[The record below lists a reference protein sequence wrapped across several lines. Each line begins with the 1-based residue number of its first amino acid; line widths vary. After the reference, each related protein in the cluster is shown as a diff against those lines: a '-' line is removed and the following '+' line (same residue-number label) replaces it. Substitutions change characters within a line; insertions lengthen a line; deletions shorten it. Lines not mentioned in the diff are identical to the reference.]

1 MNSFKEL
8 ELRPQILRG
17 VDEAGFEKPFPIQQ
31 LVIGPLLAGRDV
43 IGQAKTG
50 SGKTAAFGLPM
61 LQAIDTARNEVQAL
75 VLAPTRELAVQIRD
89 EITRLGAY
97 TGVRVLAIYGGQS
110 INVQL
115 DHLRRGV
122 HVVVG
127 TPGRVID
134 HIKRGTLDLR
144 QTRFVVLDEADTMLD
159 MGFID
164 DIEFILDSIPP
175 GRQMSLFSATMP
187 QRIMDIAQ
195 RHMRNPEKILVSA
208 DEPSAETLE
217 QFYAVTGYDDKL
229 QTLVDILE
237 TERPAS
243 AIIFTRTKHGAH
255 KMAREL
261 QRRYFNAVPLH
272 GDLSQNQRDHS
283 MRLFREAKADIL
295 VATDVAS
302 RGLDISQVEAV
313 INYDVPQD
321 PLLYFHRVG
330 RTARAGDTGKAFTL
344 VSGDEQSDFERIL
357 SLSKAPIYP
366 LRKQDAEHKFYIP
379 PKTTI
384 TELQESRYGS
394 GGGGGGGYGR
404 RGGYRGG
411 YRGGGRGGGYGS
423 RRGGYHNNHGGNR
436 RGNGGGGGRYS
447 SW

>member
-31 LVIGPLLAGRDV
+31 LAIGPLLAGHDI

-61 LQAIDTARNEVQAL
+61 LQTIDTARNEVQAL

-89 EITRLGAY
+89 EIQRLGAY
-97 TGVRVLAIYGGQS
+97 TGVNVLAIYGGQS

-115 DHLRRGV
+115 DQLRRGV

-144 QTRFVVLDEADTMLD
+144 KAKFLVLDEADTMLD
-159 MGFID
+159 MGFIE
-164 DIEFILDSIPP
+164 DIEFILDSIPHP
-175 GRQMSLFSATMP
+175 RQMSLFSATMP
-187 QRIMDIAQ
+187 QRIMDIAA
-195 RHMRNPEKILVSA
+195 RHMKSPDKILVSA
-208 DEPSAETLE
+208 DEPQADTLE
-217 QFYAVTGYDDKL
+217 QYYAVTGYDDKL
-229 QTLVDILE
+229 QTLVDIIE

-243 AIIFTRTKHGAH
+243 AIVFARTKYGAH
-255 KMAREL
+255 KLAREL
-261 QRRYFNAVPLH
+261 AKRYFNAVPLH

-283 MRLFREAKADIL
+283 MRLFRDAKADIL

-330 RTARAGDTGKAFTL
+330 RTARAGEGGRAFTL

-357 SLSKAPIYP
+357 SLSKATIYP
-366 LRKQDAEHKFYIP
+366 LRKQDAEHQFYIP
-379 PKTTI
+379 AKTTI
-384 TELQESRYGS
+384 TALQDSRYS
-394 GGGGGGGYGR
+394 TGGRG
-404 RGGYRGG
+404 GGYRGG
-411 YRGGGRGGGYGS
+411 YRGRGGGGGHGQRGGGY
-423 RRGGYHNNHGGNR
+423 RGNGNR
-436 RGNGGGGGRYS
+436 RGGGGRYS

>member
-31 LVIGPLLAGRDV
+31 LAIGPLLAGRDI

-89 EITRLGAY
+89 EISRLGAY
-97 TGVRVLAIYGGQS
+97 TGVHVLAIYGGQS
-110 INVQL
+110 INTQL

-144 QTRFVVLDEADTMLD
+144 KTKFVVLDEADTMLD
-159 MGFID
+159 MGFIE

-195 RHMRNPEKILVSA
+195 RHMKNPEKILVSA

-217 QFYAVTGYDDKL
+217 QYYAVTGYEDKL

-237 TERPAS
+237 TERPVS
-243 AIIFTRTKHGAH
+243 AIVFTRTKYGAH
-255 KMAREL
+255 KLAREL
-261 QRRYFNAVPLH
+261 QKRYFNAVPLH

-283 MRLFREAKADIL
+283 MRLFRDSKADIL

-357 SLSKAPIYP
+357 SLSKAAIHP
-366 LRKQDAEHKFYIP
+366 LRKQDAEHQFYIP
-379 PKTTI
+379 AKTTI
-384 TELQESRYGS
+384 TELQDSRYS
-394 GGGGGGGYGR
+394 GGGGGGYHG
-404 RGGYRGG
+404 GGYRGG
-411 YRGGGRGGGYGS
+411 RGRGGGGGYGS
-423 RRGGYHNNHGGNR
+423 RRGGYRGGNGNR
-436 RGNGGGGGRYS
+436 RGGGGRYS

>member
-31 LVIGPLLAGRDV
+31 LAIGPLLAGRDI

-61 LQAIDTARNEVQAL
+61 LQAIDTSRNEVQAL

-89 EITRLGAY
+89 EIQRLGAY

-115 DHLRRGV
+115 DHLRSGV

-144 QTRFVVLDEADTMLD
+144 KAKYVVLDEADTMLD
-159 MGFID
+159 MGFIE
-164 DIEFILDSIPP
+164 DIEFILDSIPQP
-175 GRQMSLFSATMP
+175 RQMSLFSATMP
-187 QRIMDIAQ
+187 QRIMDIAA
-195 RHMRNPEKILVSA
+195 RHMKNPEKILVSA
-208 DEPSAETLE
+208 DEPSADTLE

-237 TERPAS
+237 TERPVS
-243 AIIFTRTKHGAH
+243 AIVFARTKYGAH
-255 KMAREL
+255 KLAREL
-261 QRRYFNAVPLH
+261 QKRYFNAVPLH

-283 MRLFREAKADIL
+283 MRLFRDAKADIL

-330 RTARAGDTGKAFTL
+330 RTARAGEGGRAFTL

-366 LRKQDAEHKFYIP
+366 LRKQDAEHQFYIP
-379 PKTTI
+379 AKTTI
-384 TELQESRYGS
+384 TALQDSRYSS
-394 GGGGGGGYGR
+394 GGRGG
-404 RGGYRGG
+404 GGYRGG
-411 YRGGGRGGGYGS
+411 YRGRGGGGGHGQRGGGY
-423 RRGGYHNNHGGNR
+423 RGNGNR
-436 RGNGGGGGRYS
+436 RGGGGRGS

>member
-31 LVIGPLLAGRDV
+31 LAIGPLLAGRDI

-89 EITRLGAY
+89 EISRLGAY
-97 TGVRVLAIYGGQS
+97 TGVNVLAIYGGQS

-144 QTRFVVLDEADTMLD
+144 KTKFVVLDEADTMLD
-159 MGFID
+159 MGFIE

-187 QRIMDIAQ
+187 QRIMDIAA
-195 RHMRNPEKILVSA
+195 RHMKNPEKILVSA
-208 DEPSAETLE
+208 DEPQSDELE
-217 QFYAVTGYDDKL
+217 QYYAVTGYEDKF
-229 QTLVDILE
+229 QTLVDIIE

-243 AIIFTRTKHGAH
+243 AIVFTRTKYGAH
-255 KMAREL
+255 KLAREL
-261 QRRYFNAVPLH
+261 QKRYFNAVPLH

-283 MRLFREAKADIL
+283 MRLFRDAKADIL

-313 INYDVPQD
+313 VNYDVPED
-321 PLLYFHRVG
+321 PLIYFHRVG

-357 SLSKAPIYP
+357 SLSKAAINP
-366 LRKQDAEHKFYIP
+366 LRKQDAEHQFYIP
-379 PKTTI
+379 AKTSI
-384 TELQESRYGS
+384 TALQESRHR
-394 GGGGGGGYGR
+394 GGGGRG
-404 RGGYRGG
+404 GGYRGG
-411 YRGGGRGGGYGS
+411 YRGRGGGGGGNGS
-423 RRGGYHNNHGGNR
+423 RRGGYNNGGNR
-436 RGNGGGGGRYS
+436 RGGGGRYS

>member
-31 LVIGPLLAGRDV
+31 LAIGPLLAGRDI

-61 LQAIDTARNEVQAL
+61 LQAIDTGRNEVQAL

-89 EITRLGAY
+89 EISRLGAY
-97 TGVRVLAIYGGQS
+97 TGVRVLTIYGGQS

-122 HVVVG
+122 HVIVG

-134 HIKRGTLDLR
+134 HLKRGSLDLR
-144 QTRFVVLDEADTMLD
+144 KTRFVVLDEADTMLD
-159 MGFID
+159 MGFIE
-164 DIEFILDSIPP
+164 DIEFILDSIPKD
-175 GRQMSLFSATMP
+175 RQTSLFSATMP
-187 QRIMDIAQ
+187 QRIMDIAS
-195 RHMRNPEKILVSA
+195 RHMKNPEKILVSA

-217 QFYAVTGYDDKL
+217 QFYAVTGYEDKF

-237 TERPAS
+237 TEKPAS
-243 AIIFTRTKHGAH
+243 AIVFTRTKYGAH

-283 MRLFREAKADIL
+283 MRLFRDAKADIL

-330 RTARAGDTGKAFTL
+330 RTARAGDNGKAITL

-357 SLSKAPIYP
+357 SLSKATIHP
-366 LRKQDAEHKFYIP
+366 LRKQDVEHEFYVP
-379 PKTTI
+379 VKTSI
-384 TELQESRYGS
+384 SQIQESRYG
-394 GGGGGGGYGR
+394 GGS

-411 YRGGGRGGGYGS
+411 YRGRGGGGGGHGS
-423 RRGGYHNNHGGNR
+423 RRGGYRGNR
-436 RGNGGGGGRYS
+436 GSGGGRNS

>member
-31 LVIGPLLAGRDV
+31 LAIGPLLAGRDI

-89 EITRLGAY
+89 EISRLGAY
-97 TGVRVLAIYGGQS
+97 TGVNVLAIYGGQS

-144 QTRFVVLDEADTMLD
+144 KTKFVVLDEADTMLD
-159 MGFID
+159 MGFIE

-187 QRIMDIAQ
+187 QRIMDIAA
-195 RHMRNPEKILVSA
+195 RHMKNPEKILVSA
-208 DEPSAETLE
+208 DEPQADTLE
-217 QFYAVTGYDDKL
+217 QYYAVTGYDDKF
-229 QTLVDILE
+229 QTLVDIIE
-237 TERPAS
+237 TERPVS
-243 AIIFTRTKHGAH
+243 AIVFTRTKYGAH
-255 KMAREL
+255 KLAREL
-261 QRRYFNAVPLH
+261 QKRYFNAVPLH

-283 MRLFREAKADIL
+283 MRLFRDSKADIL

-330 RTARAGDTGKAFTL
+330 RTARAGDTGRAFTL

-357 SLSKAPIYP
+357 SLSKAPINP
-366 LRKQDAEHKFYIP
+366 LRKQDAEHQFYIAA
-379 PKTTI
+379 KTTI
-384 TELQESRYGS
+384 TAVQNSRYSGGGGYGGGNRGGYRGR
-394 GGGGGGGYGR
+394 GGGGGGNGSR
-404 RGGYRGG
+404 RGGYRGN
-411 YRGGGRGGGYGS
+411 GRGGGD
-423 RRGGYHNNHGGNR
+423 RR
-436 RGNGGGGGRYS
+436 GGGGGRYS

>member
-31 LVIGPLLAGRDV
+31 LAIGPLLAGRDI

-61 LQAIDTARNEVQAL
+61 LQAIDTSRNEVQAL

-89 EITRLGAY
+89 EIARLGAY
-97 TGVRVLAIYGGQS
+97 TGVNVLAIYGGQS

-144 QTRFVVLDEADTMLD
+144 KTKFVVLDEADTMLD
-159 MGFID
+159 MGFIE

-187 QRIMDIAQ
+187 QRIMDIAA
-195 RHMRNPEKILVSA
+195 RHMKNPEKILVSA
-208 DEPSAETLE
+208 DEPQSDELE
-217 QFYAVTGYDDKL
+217 QYYAVTGYDDKF
-229 QTLVDILE
+229 QTLVDIIE

-243 AIIFTRTKHGAH
+243 AIVFTRTKYGAH
-255 KMAREL
+255 KLAREL
-261 QRRYFNAVPLH
+261 TKRYFNAVPLH

-283 MRLFREAKADIL
+283 MRLFRDSKADIL

-313 INYDVPQD
+313 INYDVPED
-321 PLLYFHRVG
+321 PLIYFHRVG
-330 RTARAGDTGKAFTL
+330 RTARAGDSGRAFTL

-357 SLSKAPIYP
+357 SLSKAPISP
-366 LRKQDAEHKFYIP
+366 LRKQDAEHQFYIP
-379 PKTTI
+379 AKTTI
-384 TELQESRYGS
+384 TAVQNSRYGGGGRGGGNRGGYRGR
-394 GGGGGGGYGR
+394 GGGGGHGSR
-404 RGGYRGG
+404 RGGYRGN
-411 YRGGGRGGGYGS
+411 GGD
-423 RRGGYHNNHGGNR
+423 RR
-436 RGNGGGGGRYS
+436 GGGGRYS

>member
-1 MNSFKEL
+1 
-8 ELRPQILRG
+8 
-17 VDEAGFEKPFPIQQ
+17 
-31 LVIGPLLAGRDV
+31 
-43 IGQAKTG
+43 
-50 SGKTAAFGLPM
+50 M
-61 LQAIDTARNEVQAL
+61 LQAIDTSRNEVQAL

-89 EITRLGAY
+89 EISRLGAY
-97 TGVRVLAIYGGQS
+97 TGVNVLAVYGGQS

-144 QTRFVVLDEADTMLD
+144 KTKFVVLDEADTMLD
-159 MGFID
+159 MGFIE

-187 QRIMDIAQ
+187 QRIMDIAA
-195 RHMRNPEKILVSA
+195 RHMKNPEKILVSA
-208 DEPSAETLE
+208 DEPQSDELE
-217 QFYAVTGYDDKL
+217 QYYAVTGYDDKF
-229 QTLVDILE
+229 QTLVDIIE

-243 AIIFTRTKHGAH
+243 AIVFTRTKYGAH
-255 KMAREL
+255 KLAREL
-261 QRRYFNAVPLH
+261 QKRYFNAVPLH

-283 MRLFREAKADIL
+283 MRLFRDAKADIL

-313 INYDVPQD
+313 INYDVPED

-330 RTARAGDTGKAFTL
+330 RTARAGDTGRAFTL

-357 SLSKAPIYP
+357 SLSKKPINP
-366 LRKQDAEHKFYIP
+366 LRKQDAEHQFYIP
-379 PKTTI
+379 AKTTI
-384 TELQESRYGS
+384 TAVQNSRY
-394 GGGGGGGYGR
+394 GGGGGHGGGNRGGYRGRGGGGGNGAR
-404 RGGYRGG
+404 RGGYRG
-411 YRGGGRGGGYGS
+411 
-423 RRGGYHNNHGGNR
+423 NR
-436 RGNGGGGGRYS
+436 RGGGGRYS

>member
-1 MNSFKEL
+1 
-8 ELRPQILRG
+8 
-17 VDEAGFEKPFPIQQ
+17 
-31 LVIGPLLAGRDV
+31 
-43 IGQAKTG
+43 
-50 SGKTAAFGLPM
+50 M

-97 TGVRVLAIYGGQS
+97 TGVQVLAIYGGQS
-110 INVQL
+110 INTQL

-134 HIKRGTLDLR
+134 HIRRGTLDLR
-144 QTRFVVLDEADTMLD
+144 RARFVVLDEADTMLD
-159 MGFID
+159 MGFIE

-187 QRIMDIAQ
+187 QRIMDIAAKY
-195 RHMRNPEKILVSA
+195 MKNPEKILVSA
-208 DEPSAETLE
+208 DEPQADTLE
-217 QFYAVTGYDDKL
+217 QFYAVTGYEDKF
-229 QTLVDILE
+229 QTLVDILD

-243 AIIFTRTKHGAH
+243 AIIFARTKYGAH
-255 KMAREL
+255 KLAREL
-261 QRRYFNAVPLH
+261 QRRYYNAVPLH

-283 MRLFREAKADIL
+283 MRLFRDAKADIL

-330 RTARAGDTGKAFTL
+330 RTARAGDKGKAITL

-357 SLSKAPIYP
+357 SLSKAPIHP
-366 LRKQDAEHKFYIP
+366 LRKQDMEHEFYVP
-379 PKTTI
+379 AKTTI
-384 TELQESRYGS
+384 TAIQDSRYG
-394 GGGGGGGYGR
+394 GG
-404 RGGYRGG
+404 GGYRGG
-411 YRGGGRGGGYGS
+411 YRGR
-423 RRGGYHNNHGGNR
+423 
-436 RGNGGGGGRYS
+436 GGGGGHGGRSGGYRGNNRGRNGGGRQS
-447 SW
+447 HW

>member
-1 MNSFKEL
+1 VETRKKMNSFKEL

-17 VDEAGFEKPFPIQQ
+17 VEEAGFEKPFPIQERA
-31 LVIGPLLAGRDV
+31 IGPLLAGRDI

-61 LQAIDTARNEVQAL
+61 LQAIDPSRNEVQAL

-89 EITRLGAY
+89 EVSRLGAY
-97 TGVRVLAIYGGQS
+97 TGIRVLAVYGGQS
-110 INVQL
+110 INTQL
-115 DHLRRGV
+115 DNLRRGV

-144 QTRFVVLDEADTMLD
+144 RATYVVLDEADTMLD

-164 DIEFILDSIPP
+164 DIEFILDSIPQNK
-175 GRQMSLFSATMP
+175 QMSLFSATMP

-195 RHMRNPEKILVSA
+195 RHMKNPEKILVSA
-208 DEPSAETLE
+208 DEPSSDELE
-217 QFYAVTGYDDKL
+217 QFYAVTGYEDKQ
-229 QTLVDILE
+229 QTLIDILE

-243 AIIFTRTKHGAH
+243 AIIFTRTKYGAH
-255 KMAREL
+255 KLAREL
-261 QRRYFNAVPLH
+261 TKRYFNAVPLH

-302 RGLDISQVEAV
+302 RGLDISQVDAV
-313 INYDVPQD
+313 INFDVPSD

-330 RTARAGDTGKAFTL
+330 RTARAGDTGKAYTL
-344 VSGDEQSDFERIL
+344 VSGDEQTDFERIL
-357 SLSKAPIYP
+357 SLSKAPIHP
-366 LRKQDAEHKFYIP
+366 LRKQDAEHNFYVTS
-379 PKTTI
+379 KTTI
-384 TELQESRYGS
+384 TELQESRYGGGGGRRGRGGYTS
-394 GGGGGGGYGR
+394 GGGGGGGR
-404 RGGYRGG
+404 YRGG
-411 YRGGGRGGGYGS
+411 SGGYNHGNGGGS
-423 RRGGYHNNHGGNR
+423 RRGGGR
-436 RGNGGGGGRYS
+436 RY
-447 SW
+447 

>member
-31 LVIGPLLAGRDV
+31 LAIGPLLAGRDI

-89 EITRLGAY
+89 EIQRLGAY

-115 DHLRRGV
+115 DHLRSGV

-144 QTRFVVLDEADTMLD
+144 KARFVVLDEADTMLD
-159 MGFID
+159 MGFIE
-164 DIEFILDSIPP
+164 DIEFILDSIPQP
-175 GRQMSLFSATMP
+175 RQMSLFSATMP
-187 QRIMDIAQ
+187 QRIMDIAA
-195 RHMRNPEKILVSA
+195 RHMKNPEKILVSA
-208 DEPSAETLE
+208 DEPSADTLE

-243 AIIFTRTKHGAH
+243 AIVFARTKYGAH
-255 KMAREL
+255 KLAREL
-261 QRRYFNAVPLH
+261 QKRYFNAVPLH

-283 MRLFREAKADIL
+283 MRLFRDAKADIL

-330 RTARAGDTGKAFTL
+330 RTARAGEGGRAFTL

-366 LRKQDAEHKFYIP
+366 LRKQDAEHQFYIP
-379 PKTTI
+379 AKTTI
-384 TELQESRYGS
+384 TALQDSRYSS
-394 GGGGGGGYGR
+394 GGRGG
-404 RGGYRGG
+404 GGYRGG
-411 YRGGGRGGGYGS
+411 YRGRGGGGGHGRGGGY
-423 RRGGYHNNHGGNR
+423 RGNGGNR
-436 RGNGGGGGRYS
+436 RGGGGRYS

>member
-1 MNSFKEL
+1 
-8 ELRPQILRG
+8 
-17 VDEAGFEKPFPIQQ
+17 
-31 LVIGPLLAGRDV
+31 
-43 IGQAKTG
+43 
-50 SGKTAAFGLPM
+50 M

-89 EITRLGAY
+89 EISRLGAY
-97 TGVRVLAIYGGQS
+97 TGVNVLAIYGGQS

-144 QTRFVVLDEADTMLD
+144 NAKFVVLDEADTMLD
-159 MGFID
+159 MGFIE
-164 DIEFILDSIPP
+164 DIEFILDSIPQP
-175 GRQMSLFSATMP
+175 RQMSLFSATMP
-187 QRIMDIAQ
+187 QRIMDIAA
-195 RHMRNPEKILVSA
+195 RHMKNPEKILVSA
-208 DEPSAETLE
+208 DEPSADTLE
-217 QFYAVTGYDDKL
+217 QFYAVTGYEDKF

-237 TERPAS
+237 TERPVS
-243 AIIFTRTKHGAH
+243 AIVFTRTKYGAH
-255 KMAREL
+255 KLAREL
-261 QRRYFNAVPLH
+261 QKRYFNAVPLH

-283 MRLFREAKADIL
+283 MRLFRDSKADIL

-313 INYDVPQD
+313 FNYDVPQD

-357 SLSKAPIYP
+357 SLSKAPIHP
-366 LRKQDAEHKFYIP
+366 LRKQDAEHQFYIP
-379 PKTTI
+379 AKTTI
-384 TELQESRYGS
+384 TAVQNSRY
-394 GGGGGGGYGR
+394 GGGGGGYSGGNRGGYRGRGGGGGGNGSR

-411 YRGGGRGGGYGS
+411 NRGGG
-423 RRGGYHNNHGGNR
+423 NR
-436 RGNGGGGGRYS
+436 GGGGRY
-447 SW
+447 